1 MFTQLKPE
9 EIVAALRNANP
20 TMALICLA
28 FGLCSW
34 IGSSVSLGALVE
46 RGKRRPLGIFMS
58 QVAGGFATVSMP
70 AGVGPAFVN
79 LQFLRKSG
87 YRNTTATA
95 IMSAVMAVYYLA
107 YFMLLIA
114 IGLFTGKHTLSG
126 TIPTNTLVIVL
137 GAVGAVLAIAMMIP
151 PLRHMIMQR
160 LVPVA
165 KKYFTQLLNVLNQP
179 AELAVSIC
187 GGLVQN
193 ITTGLAFWSAL
204 LAFGVHMNPVE
215 TIFVFMLAYALGSAV
230 PTPGGLGGVEAAL
243 TFAFVAVGVPQGV
256 ALSATLLHRVVFYWL
271 RIPLGALAMQWLNR
285 HNLV

>member
-1 MFTQLKPE
+1 
-9 EIVAALRNANP
+9 
-20 TMALICLA
+20 
-28 FGLCSW
+28 
-34 IGSSVSLGALVE
+34 
-46 RGKRRPLGIFMS
+46 MS

-126 TIPTNTLVIVL
+126 TIPANTLVMML
-137 GAVGAVLAIAMMIP
+137 GAVGAVLAIAMMTTRRCATSDHATACACSEKIFHP
-151 PLRHMIMQR
+151 TAQRAESTGRARRQHLRRTRTEHHHRTGVLVGIARVRRAYEPRRDDFRVHAR
-160 LVPVA
+160 LRARLRRP
-165 KKYFTQLLNVLNQP
+165 
-179 AELAVSIC
+179 
-187 GGLVQN
+187 
-193 ITTGLAFWSAL
+193 
-204 LAFGVHMNPVE
+204 H
-215 TIFVFMLAYALGSAV
+215 
-230 PTPGGLGGVEAAL
+230 PGGLGGVEAAL